1 MPDTATYTNLYSYVQ
16 AWAEAA
22 RLQSR
27 GYVTQVTRADGGR
40 GYVVSYMTHE
50 EYFEMMRGREA
61 TQDDRSK

>member
-1 MPDTATYTNLYSYVQ
+1 MPDTVSSTIPYSYVQ

-50 EYFEMMRGREA
+50 EYFEMIGGREA
-61 TQDDRSK
+61 TQDD

>member
-1 MPDTATYTNLYSYVQ
+1 MPDTATSTILYSYEQ

-50 EYFEMMRGREA
+50 DYFKAEREA
-61 TQDDRSK
+61 KKDD

>member
-1 MPDTATYTNLYSYVQ
+1 MTDTVSSTIPYGYVQ
-16 AWAEAA
+16 AWMEIVP

-61 TQDDRSK
+61 TQDD

>member
-1 MPDTATYTNLYSYVQ
+1 MPDTTTSTILYSYVQ

-50 EYFEMMRGREA
+50 QYFIAEREA
-61 TQDDRSK
+61 KKDD